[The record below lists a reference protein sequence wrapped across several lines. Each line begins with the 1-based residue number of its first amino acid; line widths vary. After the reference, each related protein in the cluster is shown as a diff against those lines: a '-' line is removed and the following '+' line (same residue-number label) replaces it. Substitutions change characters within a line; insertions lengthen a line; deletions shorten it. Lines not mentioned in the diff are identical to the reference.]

1 MREIVKELLERE
13 KEYHLCEKNI
23 DGFQFWQ
30 YERFYIDKCLRK
42 SDDMLTDHKSG
53 SKLKLLKYYFTKSD
67 KVKKGKQTDVCFVSH
82 PRRKLRGEKY
92 ECIYT
97 DEIAKRF
104 PNSVTLENFYARE
117 HMEPIQSA
125 NVIYLDRIII
135 EAEMYEQLTSFFA
148 RRKRRKIAQR
158 VCCALEVP
166 FKGLV
171 NRQQLERVGKQT
183 AGDYFRYRC
192 YYKRFEKLLSR
203 INPQILVEVVGYG
216 PKCMIF
222 NEICKK
228 RGILT
233 IELQHGWLGKEHIA
247 YNYAAEER
255 IKQFPDKLYL
265 FGDYYKVNAK
275 FPIPKDQIISVGF
288 PYYERELREHQRC
301 SKQDM
306 RYTVLFLSQTMYARQ
321 LSKLAIDLC
330 EQTDKNEFRILYK
343 LHPSEY
349 KTWEEIH
356 PMLKESSVEIIGE
369 NDMTLYD
376 CFAISDAQV
385 GIRSTTIY
393 EGLGFHLQT
402 FIFNRDFQDYLED
415 LVELGIADLVADA
428 SEIVSKVRKHN
439 HTSYDVN
446 LFWKE
451 NALYNLEHALTT
463 ELKNRC
469 DDN

>member
-42 SDDMLTDHKSG
+42 PNDILADKKLG
-53 SKLKLLKYYFTKSD
+53 SKWKLLKYYFTKSD
-67 KVKKGKQTDVCFVSH
+67 RVEEGKPVDICFVSH
-82 PRRKLRGEKY
+82 PRRKLRGENY

-125 NVIYLDRIII
+125 NAIYLDRIII
-135 EAEMYEQLTSFFA
+135 EAEIYEKLTSFFA
-148 RRKRRKIAQR
+148 RKKKREIAGR
-158 VCCALEVP
+158 VCGALEVP
-166 FKGLV
+166 LKGLL
-171 NRQQLERVGKQT
+171 NQKQLEKVGKQT
-183 AGDYFRYRC
+183 AEDYYRYRF
-192 YYKRFEKLLSR
+192 YYKKFEKLLCR
-203 INPQILVEVVGYG
+203 MNPQVLVEVVGYG

-222 NEICKK
+222 NEVCKK
-228 RGILT
+228 LGILT

-247 YNYAAEER
+247 YNYAVEETV
-255 IKQFPDKLYL
+255 KQFPDKLYL
-265 FGDYYKVNAK
+265 FGDYYKANAK
-275 FPIPKDQIISVGF
+275 FPIPKEQIISVGF
-288 PYYERELREHQRC
+288 PYFERELLEHRGC
-301 SKQDM
+301 HKKDA
-306 RYTVLFLSQTMYARQ
+306 RYTVLFLSQTMYAHQ
-321 LSKLAIDLC
+321 LAKLAIDLC

-349 KTWEEIH
+349 RIWEEIH
-356 PMLKESSVEIIGE
+356 PALKESNVEVVGE

-376 CFAISDAQV
+376 CFAVSDAQV

-393 EGLGFHLQT
+393 EGLGFHLRT

-415 LVELGIADLVADA
+415 LVELGIADMVADA
-428 SEIVSKVRKHN
+428 SEIVSKVHEQK
-439 HTSYDVN
+439 HTSYNVN
-446 LFWKE
+446 FFWKE
-451 NALYNLEHALTT
+451 DALNNMERALIT
-463 ELKNRC
+463 ELKKRSSN
-469 DDN
+469 D